1 MSDEDIRR
9 ALRALHAEL
18 ENADPMDPEIVSLL
32 REVDSDIHRAL
43 QAATPTLEGLGER
56 LEWLAARLA
65 VSHPRVEG
73 FLRELVDALG
83 KLGI

>member
-9 ALRALHAEL
+9 ALQALHSEL
-18 ENADPMDPEIVSLL
+18 ENADPIDPELVSLL

-43 QAATPTLEGLGER
+43 EASTPGLEGLGDR
-56 LEWLAARLA
+56 LEWLAAKLA

>member
-9 ALRALHAEL
+9 ALQALHAEL
-18 ENADPMDPEIVSLL
+18 ESAEPIDPELVSLL
-32 REVDSDIHRAL
+32 KEVDSDIHRAL
-43 QAATPTLEGLGER
+43 EASAPSLEGLGDR
-56 LEWLAARLA
+56 LEWLAAKLA

>member
-9 ALRALHAEL
+9 ALQALHAEL
-18 ENADPMDPEIVSLL
+18 ENADPIDPEIVSLL

-43 QAATPTLEGLGER
+43 QASTPTLEGMGDR
-56 LEWLAARLA
+56 LEWLAAKLA